1 MTDERIE
8 QGRSWLEHTLGL
20 AGFPTS
26 VSVLDSPLAG
36 IVDGYWLEI
45 DQHSLS
51 PQQVT
56 HLLDAKAQA
65 LDALQY
71 LLNATLNLGRPREE
85 QTAFTLELA
94 GYRRDRYQQLQDI
107 AEDVAQQVQETGEEV
122 EIQGLS
128 AAERRVVHTLIKTHG
143 NLKTFSRGEE
153 PDRRLV
159 VHLTEEDEPLEA
171 DVQSPG

>member
-1 MTDERIE
+1 MTDEPIE

-20 AGFPTS
+20 AGFRAS
-26 VSVLDSPLAG
+26 VAITPSPLEG
-36 IVDGYWLEI
+36 VVDGCWLEI

-51 PQQVT
+51 PQQIT
-56 HLLDAKAQA
+56 HLLDAKGQA

-71 LLNATLNLGRPREE
+71 LLNATVNLGRPREE

-94 GYRRDRYQQLQDI
+94 GYRRDRYQQLQEI
-107 AEDVAQQVQETGEEV
+107 AEDVAHQVQETGEEV

-143 NLKTFSRGEE
+143 NVKTFSRGEE

-159 VHLTEEDEPLEA
+159 VHLQEEDEPLEE
-171 DVQSPG
+171 G

>member
-1 MTDERIE
+1 MDEPIE
-8 QGRSWLEHTLGL
+8 KGRSWLEHTLGL
-20 AGFPTS
+20 AGFHAS
-26 VSVLDSPLAG
+26 VAVTASPLG
-36 IVDGYWLEI
+36 ELGDGCWLEI
-45 DQHSLS
+45 DQQGLTA
-51 PQQVT
+51 QQVT

-71 LLNATLNLGRPREE
+71 LLNATVNLGRPREE

-94 GYRRDRYQQLQDI
+94 GYRRDRYQQLQEI
-107 AEDVAQQVQETGEEV
+107 AEDVAQQVQETGEEI

-143 NLKTFSRGEE
+143 NVKTFSRGEE

-159 VHLTEEDEPLEA
+159 VHLPEVDEALEED
-171 DVQSPG
+171 G